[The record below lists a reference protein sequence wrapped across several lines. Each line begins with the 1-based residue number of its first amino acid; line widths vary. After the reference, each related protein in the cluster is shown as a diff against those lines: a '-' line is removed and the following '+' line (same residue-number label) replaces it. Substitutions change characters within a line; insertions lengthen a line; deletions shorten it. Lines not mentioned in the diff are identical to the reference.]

1 MGGAV
6 FPPCSLA
13 GGQIMIGV
21 HCWSMPPLKMPV
33 CLLWGHC
40 SFLLGPGVHK
50 VLLCLLRV
58 CFSSSVIKSHWPS
71 KSDFLGVL
79 SPFAGSTGW
88 EICLGPRTF
97 ATVQELLWYNCSPV
111 CESSAP
117 WLCSGINDNLL
128 QGDLCHMLYF
138 LGLLQQSTCPRS
150 RPLWPMPLQE
160 TLKHSKA
167 GLAQSLAEV
176 TVPFPGS
183 WCAQGSF
190 APSESFW
197 WVWDLILKVIA
208 HLLQSCWGFWF
219 ALGHGV
225 SLFGGIQHSPV
236 KGCSA
241 ASWDFG
247 VLQISTCP
255 STLPTC

>member
-13 GGQIMIGV
+13 WGQIMIGV

-111 CESSAP
+111 CGLP
-117 WLCSGINDNLL
+117 VQWLYSGPN
-128 QGDLCHMLYF
+128 GDLLKRTGVTHII
-138 LGLLQQSTCPRS
+138 LLIKVYIV
-150 RPLWPMPLQE
+150 LWFFQ
-160 TLKHSKA
+160 
-167 GLAQSLAEV
+167 
-176 TVPFPGS
+176 
-183 WCAQGSF
+183 
-190 APSESFW
+190 
-197 WVWDLILKVIA
+197 
-208 HLLQSCWGFWF
+208 
-219 ALGHGV
+219 
-225 SLFGGIQHSPV
+225 
-236 KGCSA
+236 
-241 ASWDFG
+241 
-247 VLQISTCP
+247 
-255 STLPTC
+255 